1 MCGSGV
7 SVSSDSSI
15 VGNHKNST
23 HALIEMARPR
33 QRREASGTTKS
44 TTASWGAGAF
54 GRLCAALLVA
64 LLASVLH
71 RSLTLPSKE
80 ELIKLNDLGYHL
92 LHEGRMEEAEPL
104 LAQAIAGARAV
115 LGDRHRLTLN
125 ALNNL
130 GGVLSYT
137 ERDEEAKS
145 AFGEMLAGSRATRGA
160 RHPDTL
166 QALHNIGAI
175 LHKQKRHAEARPYL
189 VEALQQRRV
198 IATAAVGDGNNNA
211 LLLDDEAARRPLSK
225 QERHAE
231 GLALDS
237 TSTLAALLMDDG
249 RLGEARALY
258 EQALRG
264 RRQLLGDLDPKT
276 LISISSLASLL
287 QGEAGGR
294 QFHARLDEAAAL
306 AREAA
311 AGSRAALGDAH
322 PDTLAAIVSLGAILA
337 QQGRVTEAVL
347 LFEEVHA
354 VDPGVVEEHVLP
366 AQMPRLLRE
375 IRKVRKRREEV
386 AQGKHREIG
395 MPVPVIH

>member
-1 MCGSGV
+1 
-7 SVSSDSSI
+7 
-15 VGNHKNST
+15 
-23 HALIEMARPR
+23 
-33 QRREASGTTKS
+33 
-44 TTASWGAGAF
+44 
-54 GRLCAALLVA
+54 LLVA
-64 LLASVLH
+64 LFASVLH
-71 RSLTLPSKE
+71 HFLTLPSKE

-104 LAQAIAGARAV
+104 LQQAIAGARTV
-115 LGDRHRLTLN
+115 LGDRHRLTLL

-130 GGVLSYT
+130 GGVLSFT
-137 ERDEEAKS
+137 GRDEEAKS
-145 AFGEMLAGSRATRGA
+145 AFGEMLVGCRATAGA

-189 VEALQQRRV
+189 VEALQQRRA
-198 IATAAVGDGNNNA
+198 IATAAAVGDGSNNA

-237 TSTLAALLMDDG
+237 TSTLAALLVDDG
-249 RLGEARALY
+249 RLGEARTLY

-264 RRQLLGDLDPKT
+264 RRKLLGDLDPKT
-276 LISISSLASLL
+276 LISICSLASLL

-294 QFHARLDEAAAL
+294 QFDARLDEAAAL
-306 AREAA
+306 AREAV

-322 PDTLAAIVSLGAILA
+322 SQTLEAIVSLGSILA

-354 VDPGVVEEHVLP
+354 VDPGAVEEHVLP